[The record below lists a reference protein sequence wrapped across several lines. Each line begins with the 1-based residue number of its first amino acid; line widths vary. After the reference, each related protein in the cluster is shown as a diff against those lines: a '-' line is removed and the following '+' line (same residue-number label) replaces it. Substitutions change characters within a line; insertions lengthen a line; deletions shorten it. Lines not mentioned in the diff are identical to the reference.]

1 MATTRA
7 TLSAALTLNNSAF
20 KKGINNSRK
29 EVNKFSN
36 SMKSLGGIMA
46 GAFTARA
53 VMNFAVESSKLAA
66 QMEGVAKAFE
76 RIRPG
81 VYFLEELKEATAG
94 TVSEL
99 ALMKRAVMASN
110 FKIPMEQLASLMQFA
125 TKRAQETGES
135 VDYLV
140 NSIVIG
146 IGRKSPLILD
156 NLGISAVELREKL
169 DHVGHSGATV
179 GDVTK
184 AVASIAES
192 EMSKMGAIVETTAI
206 KYERLA
212 AEVTDFKVDL
222 GNAVNQVVYHM
233 IPALEGLAREL
244 AVINRWLNNVWLGP
258 KGEGIFTGENIFQTD
273 KQLKDSVKEKINIVR
288 KQIEYEAKRYEG
300 QGLGA
305 EEAMKKALE
314 DMRSKI
320 LNDLIGSDE
329 GTWQNI
335 SQEILRDIERQIKE
349 FDKYGLEGI
358 AGAETIENL
367 EAEAKVLED
376 IRKTLPRYD
385 PELKKIN
392 ARMKEIAEIIEEI
405 KGKTKEAKKES
416 REFVSALELLQR
428 SAQSGYDQ
436 AAAYFAKLAEESAKV
451 RKEINSYLYDNEEV
465 WAGGREAWEDLADSM
480 KTQEEIMKGMKDAIK
495 RELIDSFHALG
506 TAIGET
512 MAGIEGSL
520 KKLAITIAS
529 NIGYILMMAGVQMLA
544 VNPALG
550 VGLLIAGGALQ
561 LGSGMIRGLDAGS
574 KVPGGVNNPGNANVN
589 FKISG
594 KDLVAV
600 IDRQGYSNNINT

>member
-53 VMNFAVESSKLAA
+53 IMNFAIESSKLAA
-66 QMEGVAKAFE
+66 QMEGVANAFE
-76 RIRPG
+76 RIKPG
-81 VYFLEELKEATAG
+81 VYFLEELKQATAG

-110 FKIPMEQLASLMQFA
+110 FKIPMEQLSSLMQFA

-179 GDVTK
+179 GDVAK
-184 AVASIAES
+184 AVGDIATT
-192 EMSKMGAIVETTAI
+192 EMGKMGDIVETTAI
-206 KYERLA
+206 KYERLS
-212 AEVTDFKVDL
+212 AEITDFKVDL
-222 GNAVNQVVYHM
+222 GNAVNEIVYHM
-233 IPALEGLAREL
+233 IPALEAFGREV
-244 AVINRWLNNVWLGP
+244 AVIGRWLKNVWLGP
-258 KGEGIFTGENIFQTD
+258 QGQGIFTGENIFQTD
-273 KQLKDSVKEKINIVR
+273 KQLKDSVGEKIRVVR
-288 KQIEYEAKRYEG
+288 KHIQYEAKRFEG
-300 QGLGA
+300 QGMSA
-305 EEAMKKALE
+305 EEAMKKALT
-314 DMRSKI
+314 DMRSKV

-329 GTWQNI
+329 GTWRNI
-335 SQEILRDIERQIKE
+335 SEEILRDIEKQIKE

-358 AGAETIENL
+358 AGAENIENL
-367 EAEAKVLED
+367 EAELKVLQE
-376 IRKTLPRYD
+376 IQKVLPRHD
-385 PELKKIN
+385 PELKKIA
-392 ARMKEIAEIIEEI
+392 ARMKEIAAIIDEI
-405 KGKTKEAKKES
+405 KGKTKESKKES
-416 REFVSALELLQR
+416 REFVSALELLHR
-428 SAQSGYDQ
+428 SAQSGYNQ
-436 AAAYFAKLAEESAKV
+436 AAEYFKKLAEESAKV

-465 WAGGREAWEDLADSM
+465 WAGGREEWEDFADDM
-480 KTQEEIMKGMKDAIK
+480 ETQEEIMKGMKDAIK

-574 KVPGGVNNPGNANVN
+574 KVPGGVNNAANTNVN

-600 IDRQGYSNNINT
+600 IDRQGYSNNMNT